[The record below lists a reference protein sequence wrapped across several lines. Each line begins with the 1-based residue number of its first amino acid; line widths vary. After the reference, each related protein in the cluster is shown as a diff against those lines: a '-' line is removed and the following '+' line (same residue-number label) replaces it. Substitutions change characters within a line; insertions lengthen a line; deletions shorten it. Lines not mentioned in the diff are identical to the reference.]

1 MILILLG
8 CLALLTGC
16 QGGAVVFAPTP
27 LPPDLSPLRYTHPSG
42 AFSVNV
48 PRNWATFNQHTTQLA
63 SAAFSKPDSPQAALS
78 VAVINLGDPIAVSDL
93 GDLMNEYQSLHRPDI
108 STYREQARQ
117 AMGDG
122 SWRIS
127 GVRTLPNTQ
136 TQQLNTFIQVAGTM
150 LAIIEVALPSDA
162 VTQSELQTAVNTFQ
176 VDTTAGTSLQP
187 SGLSA
192 LGFARATTLDIL
204 NVTAWTTPSGVF
216 FVTGEIANQTAQ
228 PIIPMPIQVA
238 LVDAN
243 GAVID
248 AANDVTMGYGISAG
262 GFMPFSIRFGQGQP
276 PNAVDYV
283 VQIDTPEIIIPTLNY
298 FGRDV
303 LTWQD
308 QSTFANDGDLI
319 ITATVTNTASY
330 PVANPVAVITVF
342 DAAGR
347 VIGARFADLA
357 EQRLD
362 ANSSIDIEIRLEELG
377 GDPVNY
383 IVEFQALGLGE

>member
-1 MILILLG
+1 MLL
-8 CLALLTGC
+8 AAVLLTSC

-48 PRNWATFNQHTTQLA
+48 PRNWATFNQGTAQLA
-63 SAAFSKPDSPQAALS
+63 SAAFSKPDSPQTALS
-78 VAVINLGDPIAVSDL
+78 VAVVNLGDPIAVSDL
-93 GDLMNEYQSLHRPDI
+93 GDLMNEYQAVHRPDI
-108 STYREQARQ
+108 SSYREQTRQ

-127 GVRTLPNTQ
+127 GVRTLPNSQ
-136 TQQLNTFIQVAGTM
+136 TQQLNTFIQASGTL
-150 LAIIEVALPSDA
+150 LAVIEVVMPSDA

-176 VDTTAGTSLQP
+176 VDGTAATALQP

-192 LGFARATTLDIL
+192 LGFARATALDIL
-204 NVTAWTTPSGVF
+204 NVRGWTTANGVF
-216 FVTGEIANQTAQ
+216 FVTGEIANQTTSA
-228 PIIPMPIQVA
+228 IVPMPVQVA
-238 LVDAN
+238 LVDSG

-283 VQIDTPEIIIPTLNY
+283 VQIDTPEIIIPTLN
-298 FGRDV
+298 FSGRDV
-303 LTWQD
+303 LTWED
-308 QSTFANDGDLI
+308 QSSFADDGDLV

-342 DAAGR
+342 DEGGY
-347 VIGARFADLA
+347 VIGARFAELA
-357 EQRLD
+357 EQQI
-362 ANSSIDIEIRLEELG
+362 APGSAINIEVRLEELG

-383 IVEFQALGLGE
+383 IVEFQALGVGE